1 MPIFVPVSPRIGSI
15 LRLFET
21 RLFES
26 LNRGLLCLR
35 ANVVV
40 SFEHLTAD
48 VARESLYRLLANV
61 RILSQ
66 PQDERVSHILAGG
79 LEVYK
84 KEGSEMPP
92 AHAVPFQEGAARVA
106 WCCSINVRRRVP
118 AYGSYQEF
126 PVDIREMGV

>member
-1 MPIFVPVSPRIGSI
+1 MLKI
-15 LRLFET
+15 

-35 ANVVV
+35 ANVAV

-84 KEGSEMPP
+84 KRRIRDASS
-92 AHAVPFQEGAARVA
+92 A
-106 WCCSINVRRRVP
+106 CCPITRRSRQSSMV
-118 AYGSYQEF
+118 SQH
-126 PVDIREMGV
+126 

>member
-1 MPIFVPVSPRIGSI
+1 MLKI
-15 LRLFET
+15 

-35 ANVVV
+35 ADVAV

-48 VARESLYRLLANV
+48 VARKSLYRLLANV

-92 AHAVPFQEGAARVA
+92 AHVVPLQEGAARVA
-106 WCCSINVRRRVP
+106 WSCSI
-118 AYGSYQEF
+118 
-126 PVDIREMGV
+126 